1 MTLNDQSLIRQMIQA
16 GKMESIRDLLPEYH
30 RVKAEA
36 MIQAMGEKYCCHP
49 ANRVKRL
56 DAPLPSPSD
65 SKQPKVLSR
74 KSA

>member
-1 MTLNDQSLIRQMIQA
+1 MTPNDQSLIRQMLKA
-16 GKMESIRDLLPEYH
+16 GKLEAIRDLLPEYH
-30 RVKAEA
+30 RVRAQA
-36 MIQAMGEKYCCHP
+36 MIEQMGEKYCCHP

-74 KSA
+74 RAA